1 MEIILEFEDG
11 ETIPDE
17 EYQHKLKNQQRGIL
31 KSWPNNINLMADPS
45 KIKVE
50 SDGPNINIKVPRKSY
65 SSHEEKKYFFNKIK
79 IKQKTEVKF
88 FNLVM

>member
-1 MEIILEFEDG
+1 LTLILEFEDE

-17 EYQHKLKNQQRGIL
+17 EYQHKLKINRRGNL
-31 KSWPNNINLMADPS
+31 KSWPNNVNLMADPN

-79 IKQKTEVKF
+79 TKQKTEV
-88 FNLVM
+88 

>member
-1 MEIILEFEDG
+1 
-11 ETIPDE
+11 
-17 EYQHKLKNQQRGIL
+17 
-31 KSWPNNINLMADPS
+31 MADPN

-79 IKQKTEVKF
+79 TKQKTEV
-88 FNLVM
+88 